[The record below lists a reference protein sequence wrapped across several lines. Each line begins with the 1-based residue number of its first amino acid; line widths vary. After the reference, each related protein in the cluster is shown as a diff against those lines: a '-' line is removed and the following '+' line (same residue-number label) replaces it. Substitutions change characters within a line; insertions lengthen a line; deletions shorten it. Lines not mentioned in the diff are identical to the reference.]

1 MQVGLTKG
9 LKAQGNVEDW
19 LCKVEDA
26 MFTSLRRLCKGAIAD
41 YQVKSREEWVVAGH
55 PSQVGTQTQTH
66 NMLLRCAAY
75 SSSAGEFILASAA
88 LPVCPLGGA
97 HHLSDDVVQRHGLLL
112 GGRPRPLCRPAGV

>member
-1 MQVGLTKG
+1 MMTSPCVGAQVGLTKG

-55 PSQVGTQTQTH
+55 PSQVIAQKD
-66 NMLLRCAAY
+66 NMLPPLSLDN
-75 SSSAGEFILASAA
+75 SSSASAD
-88 LPVCPLGGA
+88 
-97 HHLSDDVVQRHGLLL
+97 S
-112 GGRPRPLCRPAGV
+112 LCVH

>member
-1 MQVGLTKG
+1 MELKLTSLCLRVQVGLTKG

-55 PSQVGTQTQTH
+55 PSQVNTH
-66 NMLLRCAAY
+66 TRKIIFWELFVLFFSPSTEN
-75 SSSAGEFILASAA
+75 SS
-88 LPVCPLGGA
+88 
-97 HHLSDDVVQRHGLLL
+97 
-112 GGRPRPLCRPAGV
+112 

>member
-1 MQVGLTKG
+1 MSLCVYVQVGLTKG

-55 PSQVGTQTQTH
+55 PSQVNTH
-66 NMLLRCAAY
+66 TKK
-75 SSSAGEFILASAA
+75 
-88 LPVCPLGGA
+88 
-97 HHLSDDVVQRHGLLL
+97 
-112 GGRPRPLCRPAGV
+112 

>member
-1 MQVGLTKG
+1 MELKLKSLCVRVQVGLTKG

-55 PSQVGTQTQTH
+55 PSQVNTH
-66 NMLLRCAAY
+66 TKKLFSGSC
-75 SSSAGEFILASAA
+75 FFF
-88 LPVCPLGGA
+88 LPPQRIHPKCVC
-97 HHLSDDVVQRHGLLL
+97 LSTRW
-112 GGRPRPLCRPAGV
+112 C